1 MPYRVEAFCTLPE
14 ADRDRLPDESWSDW
28 WHRDR
33 KYRQAI
39 KRPTRTYDKLGHAA
53 QFIAHIKRLP
63 HWDYR
68 LYESTAEWV
77 QIEPPLERLGD
88 PDE

>member
-1 MPYRVEAFCTLPE
+1 MPYRVEAFCTIPE
-14 ADRDRLPDESWSDW
+14 DERLQRDDETWSDW
-28 WHRDR
+28 WHRVGKVKRFD
-33 KYRQAI
+33 
-39 KRPTRTYDKLGHAA
+39 RPTRTYDERGHAA